1 MPLQHIIRA
10 VTLPSS
16 LFMTTEMCYEGRNRR
31 RLAEGIELSVHKGT
45 MQKSEDQ
52 KPDEYY
58 LKRALRLAARG
69 AGRVSPNPMV
79 GAVVVRDGRVVGEGF
94 HERFGG
100 KHAEINALERAS
112 EAARGSTVYVTL
124 EPCTHYGK
132 TPPCV
137 DRLIEAR
144 PARVVIGTT
153 DPNPLVSG
161 KGVKTLEKQGIET
174 VVGVLEESCRALNEA
189 YFHFMHTG
197 RPFVTVKFAQSLDG
211 RVATVTGNSRWI
223 SSGPSLRLAHR
234 ERRLHDAVLVGVGT
248 VLQDDPELTVRLV
261 RGRNP
266 LRVILDSRLRAP
278 LGAKVLKDQDR
289 AKTLV
294 VTTRLG
300 SREKRDELHRVG
312 LETLSLPR
320 GRDGGVSLGR
330 LLDELGKRGVSSLLV
345 EGGSGVIT
353 AFLREKRAQRL
364 LAVIA
369 PKIIGKGVETVG
381 DLGIE
386 QVSNA
391 LPLYFRKV
399 SRVGDDVV
407 IDARVGEQD

>member
-1 MPLQHIIRA
+1 
-10 VTLPSS
+10 
-16 LFMTTEMCYEGRNRR
+16 
-31 RLAEGIELSVHKGT
+31 
-45 MQKSEDQ
+45 MQKSKDR

-58 LKRALRLAARG
+58 MKRALRLAARG

-112 EAARGSTVYVTL
+112 EAARGSTVYITL

-234 ERRLHDAVLVGVGT
+234 ERSLHDAVLVGVGT

-266 LRVILDSRLRAP
+266 LRVILDSRLRTP

-353 AFLREKRAQRL
+353 TFLREKRAQRL

>member
-1 MPLQHIIRA
+1 
-10 VTLPSS
+10 
-16 LFMTTEMCYEGRNRR
+16 MCYEEQNRR
-31 RLAEGIELSVHKGT
+31 GLTEDTELSVRQDT
-45 MQKSEDQ
+45 MQKSEDRKQ
-52 KPDEYY
+52 DEYY
-58 LKRALRLAARG
+58 MKRALRLAARG

-79 GAVVVRDGRVVGEGF
+79 GAVVVKDGSVVGEGF
-94 HERFGG
+94 HERFGE

-112 EAARGSTVYVTL
+112 KAARGSTVYITL

-137 DRLIEAR
+137 DRLVEAR
-144 PARVVIGTT
+144 PARVVIGTA

-189 YFHFMHTG
+189 YFHFMQTA

-211 RVATVTGNSRWI
+211 RVATVTGNSQWV
-223 SSGPSLRLAHR
+223 SSAPSLRLAHR
-234 ERRLHDAVLVGVGT
+234 ERSLHDAILVGVGT

-266 LRVILDSRLRAP
+266 LRVILDSRLRTP
-278 LGAKVLKDQDR
+278 LGAKVLRDQDR

-294 VTTRLG
+294 VTTRL
-300 SREKRDELHRVG
+300 SDREKRDELHRIGV
-312 LETLSLPR
+312 ETLSLPG
-320 GRDGGVSLGR
+320 GRTGGVSLAR
-330 LLDELGKRGVSSLLV
+330 LLEELGKRGVSSLLV
-345 EGGSGVIT
+345 EGGSEVIT

-381 DLGIE
+381 DLGTK
-386 QVSNA
+386 QVSKA
-391 LPLYFRKV
+391 LRLRFRKV
-399 SRVGDDVV
+399 SRRGDDVV